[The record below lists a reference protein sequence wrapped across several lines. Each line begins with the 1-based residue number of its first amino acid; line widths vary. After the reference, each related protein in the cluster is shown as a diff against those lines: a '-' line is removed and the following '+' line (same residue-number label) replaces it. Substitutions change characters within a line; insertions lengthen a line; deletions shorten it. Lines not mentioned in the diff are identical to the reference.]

1 MALGDDELT
10 IGKSHARNG
19 EWVDITI
26 RKCRDELL
34 SLKQDKLDVVTFQIQ
49 NIELT
54 KLYHDLQEHLNEEK
68 RINEKWLTSS
78 KKVSQCI
85 SEQIPHQKKKVIG
98 GELLTESL
106 SKININENALIPA
119 SMGYDQ
125 EMVLKT
131 KDRVERLNLNSILL
145 KFNTRRILV
154 LKSQAVNESLKTLNT
169 PESSKDS
176 EAEFLTLLPPL
187 KNLQGASPSSK
198 IMPLTFQPHSLKER
212 PGLGIMK
219 HTKPE
224 TQDSSNKSVLGTVTI
239 SKTKQIK
246 PLTLTEV
253 NDTEQESKLNE
264 LTKLVQ
270 MLLDEKRHIRE
281 PIWYLNSGCPRS
293 MTGVKSYMHKYVEKL
308 GPKVVFSDN
317 SSCITKGYGSINCGE
332 NHVPE
337 VIVPN
342 EHGVPLTENIED
354 PPDLIN
360 TKETYEQNVQD
371 DQLITQP
378 IDVPSGNNT
387 KVSRPITEPL
397 VSDVTQSHIPNQA
410 FTSSHP
416 APQDR
421 WSRDQHIKHVNIIG
435 NRGKG
440 MLTRSMASKLTS
452 LSASKCL
459 FADFLSEIEPKKV
472 FEVLCGN
479 YSSIEQVNSIWQLLA
494 YSLITGTEVDTGE
507 IIYSDLVT
515 KLLNKSRPKYVS
527 YPRFISCA
535 LQVLLGLD
543 YTQDKKFGFLPPIL
557 KKDIKLASTGFPTTL
572 DEGTRKSKP
581 LPEGMAKT
589 TPRPERSHREKDSGR
604 NKPLA
609 DMELLN
615 TTYADLLGTDANK
628 EDILGAGDEM
638 DDNPQSDET
647 QHHSSPPQGDKPT
660 SSIAPHPEA
669 SDTDSSSDN
678 ILKKYDETLPL
689 TERQLVN
696 YLRKV
701 SRMLFERITEDQWE
715 KHEEAAVY
723 YANLKAFIDDSNV
736 EGKNATHT
744 TIEEPPSYTK
754 GAQPIKI
761 IHPEPSV
768 LQKEGKGIG
777 TDDQAEDQ
785 RKLVKASSI
794 VHPDPDKP
802 EKIKKAKEEASL
814 NAISKTEVIKV
825 IHEEAKKIGIHPK
838 EAISSKAGELFKRV
852 QDAEH
857 EVFKRQ
863 HTKKVRKTLELRK
876 HKGTD
881 GRIFD
886 VHKLFLFG
894 AFGISELDELREIIP
909 KKKNTM
915 VNQLLGSAA
924 SKPQHG
930 ECPLLG
936 QMIYLV
942 ASLTFD
948 SVRSPEG
955 FVFPILLLVV
965 IIVTVVIV
973 VVILVFVVVAIV
985 GVVIVVKSIGVI
997 IGVVVVVTIIGE
1009 SSTVSI
1015 KIISFYNQVV
1025 KFIFH
1030 FLYFSS
1036 RTILIGQDPFQF
1048 SPGDLV
1054 SLLYSNRFGIGIPPG
1069 QGILGESI
1077 LNIRSRM
1084 VGGRHRAVNDP
1095 AVVILMNSLSR
1106 RYEMLRQILGELG
1119 IQFALLAPEEAP
1131 SQTPGRK
1138 QKHMELEPET
1148 RIPRLEFNQTLP
1160 ENVPWSDID
1169 KVGMEALVSYLVAV
1183 SMVKSLEN
1191 ERFSMKVRK
1200 LIAVHHDQEKL
1211 KSTKVK
1217 LKALGYKMD

>member
-317 SSCITKGYGSINCGE
+317 SSCITKGYGSINCGGIVFTKVAFVNGLKYNLISISQLRDAKYIVQFDDKQGTIFNANKEIILIAPRRNDVYVLDMSSLTPNEACFFAKASKSVNRLWHKRLSHLYFKNNNKPAKQNKVLGLPSLLYLSFGHNEFDHFKRE

-930 ECPLLG
+930 ECPR
-936 QMIYLV
+936 LV
-942 ASLTFD
+942 ARL
-948 SVRSPEG
+948 
-955 FVFPILLLVV
+955 ILSC
-965 IIVTVVIV
+965 
-973 VVILVFVVVAIV
+973 
-985 GVVIVVKSIGVI
+985 GS
-997 IGVVVVVTIIGE
+997 
-1009 SSTVSI
+1009 
-1015 KIISFYNQVV
+1015 
-1025 KFIFH
+1025 
-1030 FLYFSS
+1030 
-1036 RTILIGQDPFQF
+1036 
-1048 SPGDLV
+1048 
-1054 SLLYSNRFGIGIPPG
+1054 
-1069 QGILGESI
+1069 
-1077 LNIRSRM
+1077 
-1084 VGGRHRAVNDP
+1084 
-1095 AVVILMNSLSR
+1095 
-1106 RYEMLRQILGELG
+1106 
-1119 IQFALLAPEEAP
+1119 
-1131 SQTPGRK
+1131 
-1138 QKHMELEPET
+1138 
-1148 RIPRLEFNQTLP
+1148 
-1160 ENVPWSDID
+1160 
-1169 KVGMEALVSYLVAV
+1169 
-1183 SMVKSLEN
+1183 
-1191 ERFSMKVRK
+1191 
-1200 LIAVHHDQEKL
+1200 
-1211 KSTKVK
+1211 
-1217 LKALGYKMD
+1217 